1 MPGPTV
7 QFSGVGA
14 VASAAAAGTQLP
26 SQAIGTSPVGPPV
39 AAGLGAS
46 PATYTNASNFVQA
59 LYINAGA
66 SQTTTLTKQG
76 VVIATSVV
84 PAATGIPLVAIVG
97 PGQTI
102 VVTFSAALTS
112 QFVDTL

>member
-1 MPGPTV
+1 MAGTTV

-14 VASAAAAGTQLP
+14 VASANAATGLP
-26 SQAIGTSPVGPPV
+26 SQAIGSAPVGPAV

-46 PATYTNASNFVQA
+46 PATFTNASNFVQA

-76 VVIATSVV
+76 VIIATAVV
-84 PAATGIPLVAIVG
+84 PAATGIPLVAILG
-97 PGQTI
+97 PGQTC

>member
-14 VASAAAAGTQLP
+14 AATLNDATGLP
-26 SQAIGTSPVGPPV
+26 SQALGTAPVGPAV

-46 PATYTNASNFVQA
+46 PATFTNTSRFVQA

-66 SQTTTLTKQG
+66 SQTTTITKQG
-76 VVIATSVV
+76 VIVATAVV
-84 PAATGIPLVAIVG
+84 PAATGIPLVVLLG
-97 PGQTI
+97 PGQTC